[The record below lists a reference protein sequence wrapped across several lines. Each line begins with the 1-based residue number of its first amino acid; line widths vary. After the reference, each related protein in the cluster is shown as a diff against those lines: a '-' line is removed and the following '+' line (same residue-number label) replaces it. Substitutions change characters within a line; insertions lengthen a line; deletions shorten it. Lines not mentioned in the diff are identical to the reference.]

1 MLKFTYLFFA
11 SGRSFLIHLK
21 GGICGIRKAR
31 LLFLV
36 KIVSNSNGSTVCMSY
51 SAFCMS
57 SKSYAKFLEK
67 NNRIDLCDYH
77 SFCVFGGIYL
87 RNKGTK
93 LNMFC
98 ENISW
103 KNVTQNFFPS
113 MYSKNG
119 INYPFFW
126 VFLSYLKLKI
136 LTEIFHYNYSFY
148 NNLPI

>member
-1 MLKFTYLFFA
+1 MCKKNDKMLKFTYLFFA

-21 GGICGIRKAR
+21 GGICGIRKTR

-36 KIVSNSNGSTVCMSY
+36 KIVANSNGSTVCMSC
-51 SAFCMS
+51 SVVCMS

-93 LNMFC
+93 LNKYVLRKYLLEKRHAKFF
-98 ENISW
+98 SF
-103 KNVTQNFFPS
+103 NVQ
-113 MYSKNG
+113 
-119 INYPFFW
+119 
-126 VFLSYLKLKI
+126 
-136 LTEIFHYNYSFY
+136 
-148 NNLPI
+148 